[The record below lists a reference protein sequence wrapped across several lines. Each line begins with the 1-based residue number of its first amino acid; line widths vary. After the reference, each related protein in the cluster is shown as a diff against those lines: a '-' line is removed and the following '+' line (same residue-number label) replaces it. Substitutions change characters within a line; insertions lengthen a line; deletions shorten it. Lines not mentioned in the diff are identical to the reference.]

1 MSSLEEIQRIYNEF
15 ISSAVENEHNDW
27 QTEPNDLIPI
37 IDKLYEALNE
47 YVQEQNNDRP

>member
-15 ISSAVENEHNDW
+15 ISSAVENEYNDW

-37 IDKLYEALNE
+37 IEKLYEALNE
-47 YVQEQNNDRP
+47 YVQERYDDRP